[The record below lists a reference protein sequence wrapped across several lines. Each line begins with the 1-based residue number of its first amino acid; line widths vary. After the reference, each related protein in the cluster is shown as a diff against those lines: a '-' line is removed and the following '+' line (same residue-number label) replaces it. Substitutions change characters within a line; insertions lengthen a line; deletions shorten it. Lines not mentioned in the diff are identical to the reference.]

1 MNISTILMIIE
12 IIKLIQLIQTGQQA
26 KVPDSVTTAIVDKI
40 EGTDEEKAVVV
51 DELKKIDLSIF
62 GDVINSV
69 LGLLK
74 KK

>member
-1 MNISTILMIIE
+1 MIIE
-12 IIKLIQLIQTGQQA
+12 IIKLIQLIQAGQQA